1 MMRCALSVAG
11 SDSIGGAGI
20 QADIK
25 AMAALGVH
33 AHTVITAITAQNTCS
48 VKKILPVDTEMI
60 EMQLNAILSDSDVK
74 AAKTGMLYNSD
85 IVETVTDV
93 LEDAHFPF
101 VVDPVLV
108 AGVGDSLAS
117 DDLVKALKK
126 HIIPICDIVT
136 PNRYE
141 AEALTGMRI
150 NNEDDARRA
159 CELLGKEGT
168 TVYLKG
174 GHMDSKNVVDTLYNG
189 AEFIRFEYPR
199 LERAGHGGGC
209 TLSAYITANL
219 ANGLDAVNA
228 IMRSREMIQES
239 IANMYVIGKGDKV
252 VNPVVRMMQDPLR
265 NDMLNDVNSAADRL
279 VRILPKDWI
288 SKAGLD
294 ICCAMPNAS
303 SVKDV
308 ASIEN
313 GISVSG
319 GRIRKNGQAKFGI
332 SSELSK
338 AVLMVMEHDREQR
351 AAVNVMLD
359 KDITSIIEEVGMT
372 GIYVDTGKDP
382 ATATS
387 NAIKKNGSVPDTVVF
402 KSNGNRGAIVILGKD
417 PKDIL
422 EKISSIL

>member
-48 VKKILPVDTEMI
+48 VKKIQPVDTEMI
-60 EMQLNAILSDSDVK
+60 EAQLDAILSDSDVK
-74 AAKTGMLYNSD
+74 AAKTGMLYNGD
-85 IVETVTDV
+85 IVKVVTEV
-93 LEDAHFPF
+93 LEDEHFPF

-117 DDLVKALKK
+117 EDLVKALKR
-126 HIIPICDIVT
+126 HIIPVCDIVT

-141 AEALTGMRI
+141 AEALTGMKI
-150 NNEDDARRA
+150 DSEDDVRRA

-219 ANGLDAVNA
+219 AKGLDAVNA

-252 VNPVVRMMQDPLR
+252 VDPAVRMMQDPVR

-294 ICCAMPNAS
+294 ICFAMPNAS
-303 SVKDV
+303 SIRDV
-308 ASIEN
+308 ASIEK

-319 GRIRKNGQAKFGI
+319 GRIRKNGQARFGI
-332 SSELSK
+332 QNQLSK
-338 AVLMVMEHDREQR
+338 AVLTVMEHDPEQR
-351 AAVNVMLD
+351 AAVNVMLN
-359 KDITSIIEEVGMT
+359 KDVASIIEEVGMT
-372 GIYVDTGKDP
+372 ELSVDTGKDP
-382 ATATS
+382 AAATS
-387 NAIKKNGSVPDTVVF
+387 NAIRKSGSVPDAVVF

-417 PKDIL
+417 PKNVL

>member
-48 VKKILPVDTEMI
+48 VKKIQPVDTEMI
-60 EMQLNAILSDSDVK
+60 EAQLDAILSDSDVK
-74 AAKTGMLYNSD
+74 AAKTGMLYNGD
-85 IVETVTDV
+85 IVEVVTEV
-93 LEDAHFPF
+93 LEDEHFPL

-117 DDLVKALKK
+117 EDLVKALKR
-126 HIIPICDIVT
+126 HIIPVCDIVT

-141 AEALTGMRI
+141 AEALTGMKI
-150 NNEDDARRA
+150 DSEDDVRRA

-219 ANGLDAVNA
+219 AKGLDAVNA

-252 VNPVVRMMQDPLR
+252 VDPAVRMMQDPVR
-265 NDMLNDVNSAADRL
+265 NDMLNDLNSAADRL

-294 ICCAMPNAS
+294 ICFAMPNAS
-303 SVKDV
+303 SIKDV
-308 ASIEN
+308 ASIEK

-319 GRIRKNGQAKFGI
+319 GRIRKNGQARFGI
-332 SSELSK
+332 QNQLSK
-338 AVLMVMEHDREQR
+338 AVLTVMEHDPEQR
-351 AAVNVMLD
+351 AAVNVMLN
-359 KDITSIIEEVGMT
+359 KDVASIIEEVGMT
-372 GIYVDTGKDP
+372 ELSVDTGKDP
-382 ATATS
+382 AAATS
-387 NAIKKNGSVPDTVVF
+387 NAIRKNGSVPDAVVF

-417 PKDIL
+417 PKDVL

>member
-1 MMRCALSVAG
+1 MRCALTIAG

-25 AMAALGVH
+25 AMAALGIH
-33 AHTVITAITAQNTCS
+33 AHTVVTAITAQNTCS
-48 VKKILPVDTEMI
+48 VKRILPVDTEMI
-60 EMQLNAILSDSDVK
+60 EAQLNAVLSDSDVK
-74 AAKTGMLYNSD
+74 AAKTGMLYSAE

-93 LEDAHFPF
+93 LEDANFPF
-101 VVDPVLV
+101 IVDPVLA
-108 AGVGDSLAS
+108 AGVGDTLAS
-117 DDLVKALKK
+117 DDLVKALKR

-141 AEALTGMRI
+141 AETLTGMRI

-219 ANGLDAVNA
+219 AKGLDAVNA
-228 IMRSREMIQES
+228 IMRSREMIQEA
-239 IANMYVIGKGDKV
+239 IANMYAIGKGDKV
-252 VNPVVRMMQDPLR
+252 VDPAVRMMQDPVK
-265 NDMLNDVNSAADRL
+265 NNILNDVNSAADRL

-294 ICCAMPNAS
+294 ICFAMPNAKN
-303 SVKDV
+303 VKDV

-313 GISVSG
+313 GITVSG

-332 SSELSK
+332 GNQLSK
-338 AVLMVMEHDREQR
+338 AVLMAMEYDPEQR
-351 AAVNVMLD
+351 AAANIMLD
-359 KDITSIIEEVGMT
+359 KDVASIIEEVGMT
-372 GIYVDTGKDP
+372 ELSVDMGKDP
-382 ATATS
+382 AAATS
-387 NAIKKNGSVPDTVVF
+387 NAIKKSGSVPDAVVF
-402 KSNGNRGAIVILGKD
+402 KGDSNKGAIVILGKD